1 MLLSFFTSCVVA
13 AASPMPVPMP
23 GETEA
28 ARFKAA
34 FEKGEAQY
42 SAGDYGPAIYNFK
55 LADSQRATPEVA
67 YDLAKS
73 FEKLSDT
80 AFTLL
85 YYRLYLRRAPEA
97 SDTLEIA
104 AKVGQAIGAAE
115 RDGRGFLEAWVPLAG
130 AVTVRSAAGA
140 VWRFAESPV
149 ALTLPPG
156 QYDIEIGLGPG
167 KKKMRAEVRV
177 GRATM
182 VSFEPVRPPMVAVEG
197 ALTEALSGAGLKGD
211 QQAPS
216 VNRVRVA
223 SYVIGGVGAAALI
236 AGIVLGAASNG
247 DAAQARDK
255 TSTAS
260 SAQSAATSA
269 NGKGIA
275 ANVLFGTGGA
285 VLAGATLLF
294 VFSMPEPGMEQKR

>member
-1 MLLSFFTSCVVA
+1 MLLSLFTSCVLAATSVA
-13 AASPMPVPMP
+13 PAPLP

-73 FEKLSDT
+73 FEKLGDA

-104 AKVGQAIGAAE
+104 EKVGQAIGKAE
-115 RDGRGFLEAWVPLAG
+115 REGRGFLEVWVPLAG
-130 AVTVRSAAGA
+130 AVTVRSSTGA
-140 VWRFAESPV
+140 SWRFAESPA

-156 QYDIEIGLGPG
+156 QYEIEAELGHT
-167 KKKMRAEVRV
+167 KKMSTEVRV

-182 VSFEPVRPPMVAVEG
+182 VNFEPVRAPMVALEG
-197 ALTEALSGAGLKGD
+197 ALTEGLSVAGIERDQPAAQGKGL
-211 QQAPS
+211 
-216 VNRVRVA
+216 RVA
-223 SYVIGGVGAAALI
+223 SYVVGGLGAAALI

-247 DAAQARDK
+247 DAAQAREK
-255 TSTAS
+255 SLTVS
-260 SAQSAATSA
+260 SARSAAASA
-269 NGKGIA
+269 NSKGLA
-275 ANVLFGTGGA
+275 ANVFFGAGGA
-285 VLAGATLLF
+285 ALAGATLMF